1 MYDPWE
7 LIGRYVFTGAILF
20 GVTMLMLIG
29 RLVYKANFTPNC
41 NSEDFFNKFEDE
53 AEKGTKDKWCI
64 TLIKTVL
71 WPYGI
76 VSFIH
81 NYRKVE
87 NKALDA
93 VMKAK

>member
-7 LIGRYVFTGAILF
+7 LIGRYAFTGAILF
-20 GVTMLMLIG
+20 GVMMLMLVG

-41 NSEDFFNKFEDE
+41 NSEDFFNKFEE
-53 AEKGTKDKWCI
+53 AAGKGTKGKWYI

-76 VSFIH
+76 ISFIH
-81 NYRKVE
+81 VYMKVE
-87 NKALDA
+87 NKAMDA
-93 VMKAK
+93 VMKTK